1 MVKQY
6 QSINNYCELCY
17 KYNITNKY
25 NIIKRKILKHDI
37 INEYKSISDWNLHI
51 LCVAMYNY
59 IYATNKKRKYTKDT
73 TIVEFRDGYI
83 FIKVVILD
91 MNMSI
96 DYSLSTGVF
105 NISYNGF
112 SFTVYKDKLMI
123 DRKNL
128 QHVLDIAMRHVHDA
142 LMMSLTL
149 LGGYHE

>member
-17 KYNITNKY
+17 KYNTTNKY
-25 NIIKRKILKHDI
+25 NIIKRKILKRDI
-37 INEYKSISDWNLHI
+37 INEYKSISDWDLHI

-59 IYATNKKRKYTKDT
+59 IYATNKTQKYTKDT

-123 DRKNL
+123 DSKNL
-128 QHVLDIAMRHVHDA
+128 QHVLDIAMRHMHDA

>member
-1 MVKQY
+1 
-6 QSINNYCELCY
+6 
-17 KYNITNKY
+17 
-25 NIIKRKILKHDI
+25 
-37 INEYKSISDWNLHI
+37 
-51 LCVAMYNY
+51 MYNY
-59 IYATNKKRKYTKDT
+59 IYATNKKQKYTKDT

-123 DRKNL
+123 DSKNL
-128 QHVLDIAMRHVHDA
+128 QHILDITMRHMHDA

-149 LGGYHE
+149 LGGYYE

>member
-37 INEYKSISDWNLHI
+37 INEYKSISNWDLHI

-59 IYATNKKRKYTKDT
+59 ICATNKKRKYTKDT
-73 TIVEFRDGYI
+73 TLVEFRDGYI
-83 FIKVVILD
+83 FIKFVILD

-128 QHVLDIAMRHVHDA
+128 QHVLDIAMRHMHDA